1 MSVIAKHPRTYTI
14 AYLFKFLQK
23 DLLGSHK
30 SLDLDTASFMCFKV
44 ILASSAVLFRHWYPM
59 TFSDLFTYPLVL
71 EFPTNFHQKQLFPL

>member
-44 ILASSAVLFRHWYPM
+44 ILASSAVLFRH
-59 TFSDLFTYPLVL
+59 
-71 EFPTNFHQKQLFPL
+71 